1 MKKPPVDFA
10 ARRAAGESIHALSQ
24 SYKATN
30 STVKRWAEA
39 PEVLD
44 EVERIRRQVTE
55 DAIGQLHGAAG
66 EAISTIL
73 TVMRGAGACGACGRP
88 ATLDRDKLK
97 AGEMILARVAGLE
110 SGERREVTARIA
122 SDPGADARLILQEA
136 ALILEE
142 RGLLDL
148 AVAVRAESRR

>member
-1 MKKPPVDFA
+1 MRKPPPEFA
-10 ARRAAGESIHALSQ
+10 SRRAAGESLAALSRH
-24 SYKATN
+24 YKAAQE
-30 STVKRWAEA
+30 TVKAWDLLPDTQEQIQ
-39 PEVLD
+39 
-44 EVERIRRQVTE
+44 RIRQQATE